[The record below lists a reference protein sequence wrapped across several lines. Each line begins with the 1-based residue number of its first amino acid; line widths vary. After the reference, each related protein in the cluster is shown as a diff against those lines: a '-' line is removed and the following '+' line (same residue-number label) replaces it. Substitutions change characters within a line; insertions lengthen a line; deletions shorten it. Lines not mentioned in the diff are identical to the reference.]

1 MQIKKLKFR
10 MRFYLGID
18 NSFMNQVMVI
28 IGYGSNVTVWQFHKL
43 WPFQTHF

>member
-1 MQIKKLKFR
+1 MQIKKMKYR

-28 IGYGSNVTVWQFHKL
+28 IGYGLYVTTNDQF
-43 WPFQTHF
+43 TCNS